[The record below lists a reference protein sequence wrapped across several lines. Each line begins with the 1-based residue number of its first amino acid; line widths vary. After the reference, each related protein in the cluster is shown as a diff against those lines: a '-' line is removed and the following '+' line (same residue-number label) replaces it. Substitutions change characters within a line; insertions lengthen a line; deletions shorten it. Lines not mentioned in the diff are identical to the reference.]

1 MSARNFAVST
11 IALAVSQAF
20 SVSAFAEDAPAAAPA
35 PAGQQAM
42 AEVVVITGKTSANR
56 ASVAGFTD
64 MPLLE
69 TPASVTVLNREKM
82 QELNI
87 RSTTDAAKF
96 DASIGDAYNAV
107 GYAEQFSIRGFK
119 LDNGSSYR
127 KDGMIIPGDTQIPLE
142 NKEAIEVLKG
152 LAGLQAGLATPGG
165 IVNYVTKRPTDKPLR
180 SVTVEASERGTL
192 LGAVDVGGRFEDR
205 RFGYRVNVAS
215 ERLRSYVKGADGRRN
230 FISGAFDWQ
239 ISPQALLQLD
249 ADFQKKAQV
258 SVPGFQLINN
268 LTLPNIPA
276 NTMLNNQPWSYPVE
290 TESSNI
296 GARFTYQFN
305 QDWNATVTANS
316 HSFKRD
322 DYTAFPYGCSAQ
334 ELYPGICANGDYDV
348 YDYISLGE
356 RKKPQAVQAMVQGKF
371 ATGAFSHAVTAGY
384 SFYKNS
390 EKWGQDLYEWAGTSN
405 IYHPVVV
412 QPTGLTSGPVSERR
426 SDRERAVFFQ
436 DVVSLTGQLKLHAGA
451 RHTQVERNQVAA
463 VNRTDES
470 FWLPNLSLVFSPRAN
485 VSAYASWA
493 EGLER
498 GGIAPR
504 LTSNK
509 GEALAPSLSKQ
520 IELGVK
526 ADLYKDLSLA
536 MAVFQIRKG
545 LEYTDTT
552 ETYVRNGRAQHR
564 GLELSA
570 QGHVTPD
577 LMLAFSAMALDT
589 EQSGTG
595 LASMDGKRVTNVPK
609 FKSTLY
615 AEYAVPQV
623 AGLKLNANWQH
634 AGKKAFDPENTFFVP
649 SYSTLNL
656 GASYATKIGATAA
669 TFRAQ
674 VYNATDKFYWRD
686 VTPDL
691 GGYLF
696 PGAER
701 TVKLSAQLDF

>member
-20 SVSAFAEDAPAAAPA
+20 TVSAFADDAPAAAPA
-35 PAGQQAM
+35 GQTPS
-42 AEVVVITGKTSANR
+42 EVVVITGKNTATR

-64 MPLLE
+64 LPLLL
-69 TPASVTVLNREKM
+69 TPASVTVLGREKM
-82 QELNI
+82 QDLNI

-96 DASIGDAYNAV
+96 DASISDAYNAV

-152 LAGLQAGLATPGG
+152 LAGLQSGMATPGG
-165 IVNYVTKRPTDKPLR
+165 IINYVTKRPTAAPLR
-180 SVTVEASERGTL
+180 SVTIEASERGTV

-205 RFGYRVNVAS
+205 RFGYRVNLAS
-215 ERLRSYVKGADGRRN
+215 ERLRSYVKGADGHRN
-230 FISGAFDWQ
+230 FVSGAFDWQ

-249 ADFQKKAQV
+249 ADYQKKSQV

-268 LTLPNIPA
+268 ATLPKISADN
-276 NTMLNNQPWSYPVE
+276 MLNNQSWSYPVE

-305 QDWNATVTANS
+305 QDWNATVSANS

-322 DYTAFPYGCSAQ
+322 DYTAFPYGCGAQ
-334 ELYPGICANGDYDV
+334 DLYPGFCANGDYDV

-356 RKKPQAVQAMVQGKF
+356 RKKPQAMQAMVQGKF
-371 ATGAFSHAVTAGY
+371 ATGAFKHAVTGGY

-390 EKWGQDLYEWAGTSN
+390 EKWGDDIYEYAGTSN
-405 IYHPVVV
+405 IFHPVVV
-412 QPTGLTSGPVSERR
+412 KPTGLTSGPVTERR

-436 DVVSLTGQLKLHAGA
+436 DVVGLTEQLTLHAGA
-451 RHTQVERNQVAA
+451 RHTQVERNQLAA
-463 VNRTDES
+463 KAATDES
-470 FWLPNLSLVFSPRAN
+470 FWLPNVSLVYAPLAN

-498 GGIAPR
+498 GGIAPK
-504 LTSNK
+504 LTSNQK
-509 GEALAPSLSKQ
+509 EALAPSLSKQ
-520 IELGVK
+520 VELGVK

-536 MAVFQIRKG
+536 MSVFQIRKG
-545 LEYTDTT
+545 LEYTDARN
-552 ETYVRNGRAQHR
+552 TYVRNGQAQHR

-570 QGHVTPD
+570 QGHATPD
-577 LMLAFSAMALDT
+577 LMLAFTAMALNT

-595 LASMDGKRVTNVPK
+595 QAALDGKRVTNVPK
-609 FKSTLY
+609 FKSSLY
-615 AEYAVPQV
+615 AEYALPQV

-649 SYSTLNL
+649 SYDTLNL
-656 GASYATKIGATAA
+656 GASYATKIGATSAI
-669 TFRAQ
+669 FRAQ

-701 TVKLSAQLDF
+701 TFKLSAQLDF

>member
-11 IALAVSQAF
+11 IALAISQAF
-20 SVSAFAEDAPAAAPA
+20 AVSAFADDANATAAAA
-35 PAGQQAM
+35 ADTTM
-42 AEVVVITGKTSANR
+42 TEVVIIAGKNTASR
-56 ASVAGFTD
+56 ASVAGFAD
-64 MPLLE
+64 LPLLQ
-69 TPASVTVLNREKM
+69 TPASVSVINREKM

-119 LDNGSSYR
+119 LDNASSYR
-127 KDGMIIPGDTQIPLE
+127 KDGLAIPGDTQIPLE

-152 LAGLQAGLATPGG
+152 LSGLQAGLGSPGG
-165 IVNYVTKRPTDKPLR
+165 VVNYVTKRPTDKPLR
-180 SVTVEASERGTL
+180 SVTIEASERGTV

-215 ERLRSYVKGADGRRN
+215 ERLRSYVKGADGHRN

-249 ADFQKKAQV
+249 ADYQNKAQV
-258 SVPGFQLINN
+258 SVPGFQLIGNRS
-268 LTLPNIPA
+268 LPNISA
-276 NTMLNNQPWSYPVE
+276 DNMLNNQPWSYPVK

-296 GARFTYQFN
+296 GARFAYQFN

-322 DYTAFPYGCSAQ
+322 DYTAFPYGCDA
-334 ELYPGICANGDYDV
+334 EALYPGFCSNGDYEL
-348 YDYISLGE
+348 YDYVSLGE

-371 ATGAFSHAVTAGY
+371 ATGAFTHAFTGGY
-384 SFYKNS
+384 SFFRNS
-390 EKWGQDLYEWAGTSN
+390 EKWGDDIFVQVGTSN
-405 IYHPVVV
+405 IYKPAIV
-412 QPTGLTSGPVSERR
+412 QPSGLSSGPVTERR
-426 SDRERAVFFQ
+426 SDRERAVFVQ
-436 DVVSLTGQLKLHAGA
+436 DVVGLTDQLKLHAGA
-451 RHTQVERNQVAA
+451 RHAQVEREQLKAT
-463 VNRTDES
+463 RSDES
-470 FWLPNLSLVFSPRAN
+470 FWLPNVALVYAPQAN
-485 VSAYASWA
+485 VSAYASWS

-504 LTSNK
+504 DTRNEK
-509 GEALAPSLSKQ
+509 QALSPSVSKQ
-520 IELGVK
+520 VELGVK

-545 LEYTDTT
+545 LEYTDTASNF
-552 ETYVRNGRAQHR
+552 YVRNGRAQHR

-577 LMLAFSAMALDT
+577 LMLAFTAMALDT

-595 LASMDGKRVTNVPK
+595 RSDMDGKRVTNVPK
-609 FKSTLY
+609 FKSSLY
-615 AEYAVPQV
+615 AEYALPQV

-634 AGKKAFDPENTFFVP
+634 AGNKAFDPENTFFVP
-649 SYSTLNL
+649 SYDTLNV
-656 GASYATKIGATAA
+656 GASYATKIGATSAI
-669 TFRAQ
+669 FRAQ
-674 VYNATDKFYWRD
+674 VYNATDKMYWRD

-701 TVKLSAQLDF
+701 TVKLSAQFDF

>member
-11 IALAVSQAF
+11 IALAISQAF
-20 SVSAFAEDAPAAAPA
+20 ACSAFASTADEPAASAA
-35 PAGQQAM
+35 DAAG
-42 AEVVVITGKTSANR
+42 EVVVVTGKNTVNR
-56 ASVAGFTD
+56 ASVAGFSD
-64 MPLLE
+64 LPLLL
-69 TPASVTVLNREKM
+69 TPASVSVMNREKM

-119 LDNGSSYR
+119 LDNASSYR
-127 KDGMIIPGDTQIPLE
+127 KDGLAIPGDTQIPLE

-152 LAGLQAGLATPGG
+152 LSGLQAGLGSPGG
-165 IVNYVTKRPTDKPLR
+165 VVNYVTKRPTDKPLR

-192 LGAVDVGGRFEDR
+192 LGTVDVGGRFEDR

-215 ERLRSYVKGADGRRN
+215 ERLRSYIKGADGHRN

-249 ADFQKKAQV
+249 ADYQNKSQV

-268 LTLPNIPA
+268 LTLPNVSA
-276 NTMLNNQPWSYPVE
+276 DNMLNNQPWSYPVK
-290 TESSNI
+290 TESANI
-296 GARFTYQFN
+296 GARFAYQFN
-305 QDWNATVTANS
+305 QDWSATVSANS

-322 DYTAFPYGCSAQ
+322 DYTAFPYGCGAQ
-334 ELYPGICANGDYDV
+334 DLYPGFCANGDYDV
-348 YDYISLGE
+348 YDYVSLGE

-371 ATGAFSHAVTAGY
+371 ATGAFSHAVTGGY
-384 SFYKNS
+384 SFFRNS
-390 EKWGQDLYEWAGTSN
+390 EKWGDDIYEYAGTSN
-405 IYHPVVV
+405 IHTPVIVA
-412 QPTGLTSGPVSERR
+412 PTGLTSGPVSERR
-426 SDRERAVFFQ
+426 SDRERAVFVQ
-436 DVVSLTGQLKLHAGA
+436 DVVGLTEQLKLHAGV
-451 RHTQVERNQVAA
+451 RHTQVERNQLAA
-463 VNRTDES
+463 KNRTDES
-470 FWLPNLSLVFSPRAN
+470 FWLPNVALVYAPRAN

-498 GGIAPR
+498 GGLAPR
-504 LTSNK
+504 GTSNYK
-509 GEALAPSLSKQ
+509 EALTPSVSKQ
-520 IELGVK
+520 VELGVK

-545 LEYTDTT
+545 LEYTDTAST
-552 ETYVRNGRAQHR
+552 LYLRNGRAQHR

-570 QGHVTPD
+570 QGHVTRD
-577 LMLAFSAMALDT
+577 LMLAFTAMVLDT

-595 LASMDGKRVTNVPK
+595 RPDLDGKRVTNVPK
-609 FKSTLY
+609 FKSSVY
-615 AEYAVPQV
+615 AEYALPQV
-623 AGLKLNANWQH
+623 PGLKLNANWQH
-634 AGKKAFDPENTFFVP
+634 AGNKAFDAENTFFVP
-649 SYSTLNL
+649 SYDTLNL
-656 GASYATKIGATAA
+656 GASYATRVGATAA
-669 TFRAQ
+669 IFRAQ

-701 TVKLSAQLDF
+701 TVKLSAQFDF